1 MAWTVVREGRQRR
14 AVSSFPLR
22 AREEL
27 AGNHSKRNTTKTY
40 LGHDVLELLLDLLLG
55 ALEALVEVV
64 ADAAALQEHVKGL
77 LGGADLDDAL
87 DVLDGAP

>member
-1 MAWTVVREGRQRR
+1 MGEI
-14 AVSSFPLR
+14 
-22 AREEL
+22 
-27 AGNHSKRNTTKTY
+27 TTTD
-40 LGHDVLELLLDLLLG
+40 LSNDVLELLLDLLLG

-77 LGGADLDDAL
+77 LGGAALDDAL